1 MRLIKLSDISA
12 AVIDNLR
19 VATMSDDQIGLAA
32 TMDVFPT
39 HELRGVNMTHEE
51 LEREEA
57 EV

>member
-12 AVIDNLR
+12 AVIDNLQA
-19 VATMSDDQIGLAA
+19 ATMSDDQLGLAA

-39 HELRGVNMTHEE
+39 QE